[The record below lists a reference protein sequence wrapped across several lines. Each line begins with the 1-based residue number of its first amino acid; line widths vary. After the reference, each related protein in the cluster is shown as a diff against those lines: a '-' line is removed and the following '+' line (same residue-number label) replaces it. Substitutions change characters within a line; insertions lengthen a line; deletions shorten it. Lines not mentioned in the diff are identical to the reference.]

1 MAFESGVI
9 LVLANIG
16 SEPYRFFPMT
26 AISDPDTTTA
36 AAPKTGVRRLVPL
49 VLIAAGVIA
58 AVAFGLH
65 WLLVGRFL
73 ETTNDAYLKADA
85 MVVAPRVGG
94 YVSEVLVAANQ
105 DVAPG
110 QLLVRIEDDTYKAE
124 VAHAQADVDAAQ
136 ADIWRLQA
144 EIVHQQSIL
153 EQARAAA
160 SVAAAKAAYAGREAD
175 RYGKLSETG
184 AVSHQQVD
192 QSRTMS
198 GQTSAE
204 LAEAQAAVTSAD
216 RAVDVLK
223 AEVGQAESRRE
234 AASAALQSARLDL
247 AATELRSRIKGRIG
261 DKTVSIGQY
270 VVAGMRLMSVM
281 PLQDVYLEANYKETQ
296 IGRLKVGQ
304 PVEIHVDAL
313 PGAVV
318 PGRVESLSPGT
329 GAEFALLPPEN
340 ATGNFTKIIQRV
352 PVRIRIEG
360 DPAVRAALLPGLSV
374 TATVDTRGNA
384 DGGR

>member
-1 MAFESGVI
+1 
-9 LVLANIG
+9 
-16 SEPYRFFPMT
+16 MT
-26 AISDPDTTTA
+26 AIADPETTA
-36 AAPKTGVRRLVPL
+36 SAPSKTGGRRLVL
-49 VLIAAGVIA
+49 TLLAAAGVV
-58 AVAFGLH
+58 AVVTFGVR

-73 ETTNDAYLKADA
+73 ESTNDAYLKADA

-94 YVSEVLVAANQ
+94 YVAEVLVAANQ
-105 DVAPG
+105 DVVPG
-110 QLLVRIEDDTYKAE
+110 QLLARIEDDTYKAQ
-124 VAHAQADVDAAQ
+124 VARAQADVDAAE
-136 ADIWRLQA
+136 ADIRRLQA
-144 EIVHQQSIL
+144 EIAHQQSVL

-160 SVAAAKAAYAGREAD
+160 SVAEAKAAYAGREAD

-223 AEVGQAESRRE
+223 AQVGQAESRRE
-234 AASAALQSARLDL
+234 AATAALQSAKLDL
-247 AATELRSRIKGRIG
+247 AATELRSRIKGRVG
-261 DKTVSIGQY
+261 DKTVSIGQF
-270 VVAGMRLMSVM
+270 VVAGTRLMSVM

-313 PGAVV
+313 PDTVV
-318 PGRVESLSPGT
+318 PGKDESWSPGT
-329 GAEFALLPPEN
+329 GAQFALLPPEN
-340 ATGNFTKIIQRV
+340 ATGNFTKIVQRV
-352 PVRIRIEG
+352 PVRIRIDA
-360 DPAVRAALLPGLSV
+360 DPALRAALLPGLSV
-374 TATVDTRGNA
+374 TATVDTRERA
-384 DGGR
+384 DGGH

>member
-1 MAFESGVI
+1 
-9 LVLANIG
+9 
-16 SEPYRFFPMT
+16 MT
-26 AISDPDTTTA
+26 AIAEPDT
-36 AAPKTGVRRLVPL
+36 AAPAPPKSGVRRFLLPALV
-49 VLIAAGVIA
+49 VAGVVAA
-58 AVAFGLH
+58 AVFGAH
-65 WLLVGRFL
+65 WLLVGRFM

-94 YVSEVLVAANQ
+94 YVAEVLVDANQ
-105 DVAPG
+105 DVVPG
-110 QLLVRIEDDTYKAE
+110 QLLVRIESDTYKAQ
-124 VAHAQADVDAAQ
+124 VARAQADVDAAE
-136 ADIWRLQA
+136 ADIKRLEA
-144 EIVHQQSIL
+144 EIAHQQSIL

-204 LAEAQAAVTSAD
+204 LDEAQAAVTSAD

-234 AASAALQSARLDL
+234 AASAALQSAKLDL

-270 VVAGMRLMSVM
+270 VVAGTRLMSVM

-304 PVEIHVDAL
+304 PVEIRVDAL
-313 PGAVV
+313 PGTVV
-318 PGRVESLSPGT
+318 PGRVESWSPGT

-340 ATGNFTKIIQRV
+340 ATGNFTKIVQRV
-352 PVRIRIEG
+352 PVRIRIEA
-360 DPAVRAALLPGLSV
+360 DPALKAALLPGLSV
-374 TATVDTRGNA
+374 TATVDTRGRT
-384 DGGR
+384 DGH

>member
-1 MAFESGVI
+1 
-9 LVLANIG
+9 VLANIG

-26 AISDPDTTTA
+26 AIAEPDTA
-36 AAPKTGVRRLVPL
+36 LSAPPKTGARRLLVP
-49 VLIAAGVIA
+49 VLTGAAVIA
-58 AVAFGLH
+58 AVAFGVQY
-65 WLLVGRFL
+65 LLVGRYM

-94 YVSEVLVAANQ
+94 YVTEVLVNANQ
-105 DVAPG
+105 EVAPG

-124 VAHAQADVDAAQ
+124 VARAQADVDAAE
-136 ADIWRLQA
+136 ADIRRLQA
-144 EIVHQQSIL
+144 EIAHQQSIL
-153 EQARAAA
+153 DQTRAAA
-160 SVAAAKAAYAGREAD
+160 AVATAKAAYAGREAD

-192 QSRTMS
+192 QTRTMS

-223 AEVGQAESRRE
+223 AQVGQAESRRE
-234 AASAALQSARLDL
+234 AASAALQSAKLDL

-270 VVAGMRLMSVM
+270 VTAGTRLMSVM
-281 PLQDVYLEANYKETQ
+281 PIQDVYLEANYKETQ

-304 PVEIHVDAL
+304 PVEIRVDAL
-313 PGAVV
+313 PGTVV
-318 PGRVESLSPGT
+318 PGRVESWSPGT

-340 ATGNFTKIIQRV
+340 ATGNFTKIVQRV
-352 PVRIRIEG
+352 PVRIRIEA
-360 DPAVRAALLPGLSV
+360 DSTVKAALLPGLSV
-374 TATVDTRGNA
+374 TATVDTRGH

>member
-1 MAFESGVI
+1 
-9 LVLANIG
+9 
-16 SEPYRFFPMT
+16 MT
-26 AISDPDTTTA
+26 AISEPEIDA
-36 AAPKTGVRRLVPL
+36 RARPKPALRRLAVPAL
-49 VLIAAGVIA
+49 TAAGVVA
-58 AVAFGLH
+58 AAAFGLQ
-65 WLLVGRFL
+65 WLLVGRFM

-94 YVSEVLVAANQ
+94 YVAEVLVAANQ

-110 QLLVRIEDDTYKAE
+110 QLLVRIEDDTYRAE
-124 VAHAQADVDAAQ
+124 VARAQAEVDAAE
-136 ADIWRLQA
+136 ADIQRLQA
-144 EIVHQQSIL
+144 EVAHQQSIL

-160 SVAAAKAAYAGREAD
+160 AVAAAKAAYAGREAD
-175 RYGKLSETG
+175 RFGRLSETG

-198 GQTSAE
+198 GQTNAE

-223 AEVGQAESRRE
+223 AQVGQAESRRE
-234 AASAALQSARLDL
+234 AANAALRSAKLDL
-247 AATELRSRIKGRIG
+247 AATELRSRIKGRVG

-270 VVAGMRLMSVM
+270 VTAGTRLMSVM

-296 IGRLKVGQ
+296 IGRLKIGQ
-304 PVEIHVDAL
+304 PVDIRVDAL

-318 PGRVESLSPGT
+318 PGRVESWSPGT
-329 GAEFALLPPEN
+329 GAQFALLPPEN
-340 ATGNFTKIIQRV
+340 ATGNFTKIVQRV
-352 PVRIRIEG
+352 PVRIRIEA
-360 DPAVRAALLPGLSV
+360 DPDVQAALLPGLSV
-374 TATVDTRGNA
+374 TVTVDTRDRQDQA